1 MTNTKI
7 NIAIAGDFC
16 SFYPHENEISNA
28 LRSELSSHELR
39 IVNFEGP
46 LQIGDLHT
54 AGSYFLKQSKDSP
67 SWCLNNGFNIIN
79 LANNHAYDFGKEGL
93 KATKQSFGNILTL
106 GSGYWDEVYSVT
118 RVEISGKKIGFFSA
132 TSADL
137 SSLKDRWTDLDKYGC
152 PWIKHPCVNKV
163 IADAKSKLDYLIV
176 IVHAGVEYM
185 DVPLPEWRD
194 RYYELVDMGADA
206 VVATHAHVPQGFE
219 YYSDKPIFYSLGN
232 FCFYKGEDERYP
244 ERWNNGIIASLEICE
259 DRIHA
264 KAIQTFFKNKIVDI
278 DNSKSAKEYLD
289 KLNSYLKDNEKY
301 LKRVDE
307 NVINLYKKYEEW
319 LLLGMNSYK
328 IRPLSLRNVY
338 HLLRALITGGLSQRV
353 ALHQLREESTRYVLA
368 RAYKLLSKTNL

>member
-137 SSLKDRWTDLDKYGC
+137 SSLKDRWTD
-152 PWIKHPCVNKV
+152 
-163 IADAKSKLDYLIV
+163 
-176 IVHAGVEYM
+176 
-185 DVPLPEWRD
+185 
-194 RYYELVDMGADA
+194 
-206 VVATHAHVPQGFE
+206 
-219 YYSDKPIFYSLGN
+219 
-232 FCFYKGEDERYP
+232 
-244 ERWNNGIIASLEICE
+244 
-259 DRIHA
+259 
-264 KAIQTFFKNKIVDI
+264 
-278 DNSKSAKEYLD
+278 
-289 KLNSYLKDNEKY
+289 
-301 LKRVDE
+301 
-307 NVINLYKKYEEW
+307 
-319 LLLGMNSYK
+319 
-328 IRPLSLRNVY
+328 
-338 HLLRALITGGLSQRV
+338 
-353 ALHQLREESTRYVLA
+353 
-368 RAYKLLSKTNL
+368 